1 MNRDRAVISVFRLL
15 FFLRSDR
22 VGLSWALNSLQI
34 VGRRRF
40 VLMFL

>member
-15 FFLRSDR
+15 FLRSDR